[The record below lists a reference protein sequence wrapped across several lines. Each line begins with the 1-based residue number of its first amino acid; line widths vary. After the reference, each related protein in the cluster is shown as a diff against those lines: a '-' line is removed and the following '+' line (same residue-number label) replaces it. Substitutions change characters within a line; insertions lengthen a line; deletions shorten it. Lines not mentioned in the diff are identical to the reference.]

1 MKRLAAVTWL
11 PEFNVAVFALLL
23 NYPWEFLQAPLFDRM
38 ADASHWQAS
47 IACSLATVGDAVIM
61 LVAYWVV
68 SAYYGDRGWIIV
80 PRTAQISLFVAV
92 GATVTVAI
100 ERLVLEGLWIQEWR
114 YSPSMPVLPGIGVG
128 LSPVLQ
134 WLLLPPLVIWFAR
147 RQMAAPRG

>member
-23 NYPWEFLQAPLFDRM
+23 NYPWEFLQAPVFDRM
-38 ADASHWQAS
+38 ADASHWQAT

-80 PRTAQISLFVAV
+80 PRTAQIALFVAV

-100 ERLVLEGLWIQEWR
+100 ERLVLEGQWIHEWR

-147 RQMAAPRG
+147 HQGAAPRG